1 MKKLRAFLIP
11 AAALLIGSAS
21 AAGQT
26 TLSLEQCLSIALSDN
41 PTVKIADLE
50 IKRADYSKKETLG
63 QLLPSVSFGFNYNR
77 MLAKQVAYMNMDGF
91 GGFGGG
97 DKDDATGGDGSD
109 ETLSPASSK
118 KDTGIKMGLDN
129 SYSTGF
135 SASLPLI
142 APQLWQSLKLSD
154 SQILVNIEQARSSKL
169 DLVNQVKSAYY
180 ALLLANDSKK
190 VIQESYDMA
199 ALTYDIYSKQY
210 AAGAASD
217 YDVLRTSVAMKN
229 VEPELLQ
236 ADIAIKQARLQLAIL
251 MGVDASFEFTPTTT
265 LSDYE
270 ADMYGKTLAIDAD
283 YSANPSL
290 ALNRIQTD
298 IANKTVTLRKAAFYP
313 TVALTAN
320 YNWTSSSNGNPLRN
334 FRWNP
339 YSMIGLT
346 VSFPLFEGGAR
357 YNAVRQAKVQAQ
369 EMVLQRENLERSIA
383 SQVSLAIDNIKVNVK
398 QIASCSESVG
408 QADRAHNIMEKSFAI
423 GAASY
428 LDLRDSELALTRARL
443 AYNQAIYNY
452 LIANSELELLLG
464 NAPIDDYKLTE
475 NN

>member
-91 GGFGGG
+91 GGLGGG
-97 DKDDATGGDGSD
+97 DNED
-109 ETLSPASSK
+109 ENPDENRSRASSK

-251 MGVDASFEFTPTTT
+251 MGVDASFEFTPTST

-270 ADMYGKTLAIDAD
+270 ADMYGKTLALDAD

-428 LDLRDSELALTRARL
+428 LDLRDSELALTRASL

-464 NAPIDDYKLTE
+464 NAPIDNYKLTE

>member
-91 GGFGGG
+91 GGLGGG
-97 DKDDATGGDGSD
+97 DNDDAAGGDGSD
-109 ETLSPASSK
+109 ETLSRASSK

-251 MGVDASFEFTPTTT
+251 MGVDASFEFTPTST

-270 ADMYGKTLAIDAD
+270 ADMYGKTLAIDDD

>member
-97 DKDDATGGDGSD
+97 DNED
-109 ETLSPASSK
+109 ENPEETQSHASSK

-236 ADIAIKQARLQLAIL
+236 ADIAIKQAR
-251 MGVDASFEFTPTTT
+251 
-265 LSDYE
+265 
-270 ADMYGKTLAIDAD
+270 
-283 YSANPSL
+283 
-290 ALNRIQTD
+290 
-298 IANKTVTLRKAAFYP
+298 
-313 TVALTAN
+313 
-320 YNWTSSSNGNPLRN
+320 
-334 FRWNP
+334 
-339 YSMIGLT
+339 
-346 VSFPLFEGGAR
+346 
-357 YNAVRQAKVQAQ
+357 
-369 EMVLQRENLERSIA
+369 
-383 SQVSLAIDNIKVNVK
+383 
-398 QIASCSESVG
+398 
-408 QADRAHNIMEKSFAI
+408 
-423 GAASY
+423 
-428 LDLRDSELALTRARL
+428 RDSDGCRRVV
-443 AYNQAIYNY
+443 
-452 LIANSELELLLG
+452 
-464 NAPIDDYKLTE
+464 
-475 NN
+475 